1 MAMKQ
6 ASIALSALA
15 TLSAAIAVPALA
27 QKQYPERAIRVV
39 IPYPP
44 GGASDILGRI
54 IGRRLGEKFG
64 KQIVIDNRPGGGAI
78 IGTHIVAQ
86 ATPDGHTLALVS
98 TPMGIN
104 PALYAKL
111 PYDTLRDFAPIAF
124 AAYAGIVMIAHPSV
138 AVRTPAELIAA
149 AKAKPDTFTVAT
161 PGPGSMGH
169 LTLELLN
176 RQAGMQLRHIPYKGA
191 APGLAD
197 LIGGQ
202 VNFMF
207 DNISPAKPNILS
219 GRTRAIAV
227 ASIKRTPA
235 LPDVTTFHESGLNN
249 FEAAS
254 WFGYYAPAGT
264 PRAIIDKLN
273 TEINAIV
280 ASGEL
285 KDLYARDAY
294 DASPMTPAEFD
305 RFLRVQ
311 IDKWVRVVREAGIKP
326 Q

>member
-1 MAMKQ
+1 MNRTFLTL
-6 ASIALSALA
+6 SIFGLA
-15 TLSAAIAVPALA
+15 TALPAFAQRAAP
-27 QKQYPERAIRVV
+27 QYPERAIRLVV
-39 IPYPP
+39 PYPP
-44 GGASDILGRI
+44 GGAADILARV
-54 IGRRLGEKFG
+54 IGRRLGEKLG
-64 KQIVIDNRPGGGAI
+64 RQIVIDNRPGAGSV
-78 IGTHIVAQ
+78 IGTQIVAQ
-86 ATPDGHTLALVS
+86 AMPDGYTIALVS

-138 AVRTPAELIAA
+138 AVRAPAELIAA

-176 RQAGMQLRHIPYKGA
+176 RQAGIRLRHIPYKGA

-197 LIGGQ
+197 VIGGQ

-207 DNISPAKPNILS
+207 DNISPAKPNILA

-227 ASIKRTPA
+227 ASLKRTPA
-235 LPDVTTFHESGLNN
+235 LPDVITFHESGLNG

-254 WFGYYAPAGT
+254 WFGVYAPAGT
-264 PRAIIDKLN
+264 PRAIVDRLN
-273 TEINAIV
+273 GEINTIV
-280 ASGEL
+280 AGAEL
-285 KDLYARDAY
+285 KDLFARDAY
-294 DASPMTPAEFD
+294 EASLMTPAELD
-305 RFLRVQ
+305 RFLQSQ
-311 IDKWVRVVREAGIKP
+311 ITKWNKVVREAGITL